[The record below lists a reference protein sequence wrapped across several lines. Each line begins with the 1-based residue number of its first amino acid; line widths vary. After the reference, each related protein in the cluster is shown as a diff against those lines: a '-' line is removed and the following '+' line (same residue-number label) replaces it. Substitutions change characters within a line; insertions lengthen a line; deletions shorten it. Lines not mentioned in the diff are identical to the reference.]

1 MHSTGAFGTFLPESS
16 SHYRHLPLNIE
27 DFRMELILLSLT
39 ALAIVL
45 ITGVEIPSPQQPI
58 RVLDR
63 ETEMRL
69 ERWRAQS
76 RWYD

>member
-1 MHSTGAFGTFLPESS
+1 
-16 SHYRHLPLNIE
+16 
-27 DFRMELILLSLT
+27 MELILLSLT
-39 ALAIVL
+39 ALVIVL
-45 ITGVEIPSPQQPI
+45 ITSVEVPSPLQPI

-69 ERWRAQS
+69 ARLRAEN

>member
-1 MHSTGAFGTFLPESS
+1 
-16 SHYRHLPLNIE
+16 LPLNIE

-45 ITGVEIPSPQQPI
+45 IAGVEIPSPQQPI

-63 ETEMRL
+63 ETELRL

>member
-1 MHSTGAFGTFLPESS
+1 
-16 SHYRHLPLNIE
+16 
-27 DFRMELILLSLT
+27 MELILLSLT

-45 ITGVEIPSPQQPI
+45 IAGVEIHSPKQPI

-63 ETEMRL
+63 ETELRL

>member
-1 MHSTGAFGTFLPESS
+1 
-16 SHYRHLPLNIE
+16 
-27 DFRMELILLSLT
+27 MELILLSLT
-39 ALAIVL
+39 ALAILL
-45 ITGVEIPSPQQPI
+45 IASVDVPSPYQPI

-69 ERWRAQS
+69 ARLRAES